1 MPHPPPHPDAPN
13 ITMIGQSD
21 RLRHALEAAGFIN
34 VHEEARIVPG
44 RWAGTLEQ
52 YWQQF
57 SEIAAPFRPLIEQ
70 LTPQKKA
77 EAVAEILAALK
88 KLWNGR
94 EMNMPLEIVIGAGS
108 RP

>member
-1 MPHPPPHPDAPN
+1 MF
-13 ITMIGQSD
+13 GE
-21 RLRHALEAAGFIN
+21 RGWLRRALEAAGFRN
-34 VHEEARIVPG
+34 VHEENRVVPG

-52 YWQQF
+52 YWEQF

-88 KLWNGR
+88 KFWNGR